1 MKNKKI
7 QGSSLTETLVALS
20 IITFAVMGIL
30 TQQLQSIQSFHNTI
44 EEEMINSMLL
54 NTIESH
60 QLGRGLSEIQYNH
73 KKFYIVHTA
82 NVLTIAAADSARGTV
97 LVTPLYLKAPNAD
110 GF

>member
-20 IITFAVMGIL
+20 IIIFAVMGIL
-30 TQQLQSIQSFHNTI
+30 TQQLQSVKSFHNAI
-44 EEEMINSMLL
+44 EQEMINSMLL

-82 NVLTIAAADSARGTV
+82 NVLTIAAVDSARGTI
-97 LVTPLYLKAPNAD
+97 LAAPLYLRELHAEEL
-110 GF
+110 